1 MEKAKTENRF
11 RIKIIVIYIAFFAF
25 YSSAQEIKNYF
36 TSSEIKT
43 ANTAIS
49 TRYLDVT
56 EKGVYMVLNLAR
68 LYPAKFLNFY
78 KDYIKENHGDF
89 SITARNSYYKTLWK
103 DLSVMKPVGALYP
116 DKNMYELAKCWAL
129 ESGKKGV
136 VGHNRK
142 NCPSGFY
149 AECCT
154 YGNDTPVE
162 IVMSFLIDDG
172 VKSLGHR
179 KICLSSSYSVV
190 GVSKQAHK
198 TYGTNTVLDFTYTNE
213 TVRN

>member
-1 MEKAKTENRF
+1 MVKAKSEYLINV
-11 RIKIIVIYIAFFAF
+11 KIVMIYIILFSFFA
-25 YSSAQEIKNYF
+25 SAQDIKDHF
-36 TSSEIKT
+36 SSSEIKK
-43 ANTAIS
+43 ANTAVS
-49 TRYLDVT
+49 TRYLDET

-68 LYPAKFLNFY
+68 LYPAKFLGFY
-78 KDYIKENHGDF
+78 KEYIKENYGDF

-136 VGHNRK
+136 IGHNRK

-172 VKSLGHR
+172 VQSLGHR
-179 KICLSSSYSVV
+179 RICLSSSYSVV